1 MQSDVMVGNRLHK
14 SYVSIRNNDYTLTEC
29 FEDNPELRTK
39 INKLWENVTTV
50 DTFFAKRDPT
60 DEECE
65 VAAQVCEEWC
75 QLYPVYFPRRNLTR
89 KMVEWSIVMPRFIR
103 EKKGFM
109 NTVLRL
115 EQEGEHLHQVLN
127 SLETRFKS
135 VYNKHERYFLIL
147 RELENK
153 HYA

>member
-1 MQSDVMVGNRLHK
+1 MPPIENNLE
-14 SYVSIRNNDYTLTEC
+14 IRN
-29 FEDNPELRTK
+29 K
-39 INKLWENVTTV
+39 INELWENVTTV

-65 VAAQVCEEWC
+65 QAAQVCEEWC
-75 QLYPVYFPRRNLTR
+75 KMYPVYFPKRNLTR

-115 EQEGEHLHQVLN
+115 EQEGEQ
-127 SLETRFKS
+127 
-135 VYNKHERYFLIL
+135 
-147 RELENK
+147 
-153 HYA
+153 